1 MDYIKIFKI
10 LIGNQV
16 TPPGSHFRTK
26 SFKHDS
32 NPSFDI

>member
-1 MDYIKIFKI
+1 MNYIKIFKI

-26 SFKHDS
+26 SFKHDKKILI
-32 NPSFDI
+32 DD